1 MNNRRKTISYIL
13 SLILLLG
20 LVITG
25 INSKPIVHA
34 QEIAEIEQQ
43 MDSLLAEKENIAAL
57 KSQSEAELSE
67 LENLKSG
74 TEANLNWLNE
84 RSEEQ
89 QSAYS
94 ELKIK
99 QDSILAIQA
108 SYLENLEVARKNFA
122 DKVEQYGE
130 RVETMFGIH
139 QKSVLE
145 LFLES
150 DSLEHFF
157 TSVKFM
163 RIITDDDEAALAELE
178 EEQEKLVQL
187 TEETKLLIDET
198 MLN

>member
-1 MNNRRKTISYIL
+1 MYKESVGSNMNNRRKTISYIL

-89 QSAYS
+89 QSA
-94 ELKIK
+94 
-99 QDSILAIQA
+99 IQ
-108 SYLENLEVARKNFA
+108 N
-122 DKVEQYGE
+122 
-130 RVETMFGIH
+130 
-139 QKSVLE
+139 
-145 LFLES
+145 
-150 DSLEHFF
+150 
-157 TSVKFM
+157 
-163 RIITDDDEAALAELE
+163 
-178 EEQEKLVQL
+178 
-187 TEETKLLIDET
+187 
-198 MLN
+198 

>member
-1 MNNRRKTISYIL
+1 MYKESVGSNMNNRRKTISYIL

-99 QDSILAIQA
+99 QDSDTGNPSILF
-108 SYLENLEVARKNFA
+108 RKL
-122 DKVEQYGE
+122 GSC
-130 RVETMFGIH
+130 T
-139 QKSVLE
+139 
-145 LFLES
+145 
-150 DSLEHFF
+150 
-157 TSVKFM
+157 
-163 RIITDDDEAALAELE
+163 
-178 EEQEKLVQL
+178 
-187 TEETKLLIDET
+187 
-198 MLN
+198 